1 MEIDV
6 AQVDT
11 PATQSVNIAS
21 GESCEC
27 SSPSPTTSSPR
38 SSGEGTSY
46 SGIFKSINVGIEG

>member
-1 MEIDV
+1 VEIDV

-27 SSPSPTTSSPR
+27 SSPTTSSPQ
-38 SSGEGTSY
+38 SSVEGTSY